1 MIAVA
6 ALLGVLLGL
15 GILII
20 AMGVFGT
27 PGDPRARRAS
37 PSHVEVDHLLP
48 RLGLA
53 MVLGLVAGFITQ
65 WPVAAL
71 GAAGAGLMIPSIRR
85 SGRERARSLERTE
98 GVAAWTEMLRDTMA
112 AASGLNEAILA
123 SARVAPAAIR
133 VDVQALAVRSEH
145 QPIVRALRRFAAD
158 LDDPVADSVV
168 AALILSTERQ
178 AGSLGSVLTQIA
190 ANAREQAAMR
200 QRIEA
205 SRARTYASVRFVV
218 IVTLAFSIG
227 LVVLAPTYLKPFGTP
242 EGQLMLAVV
251 FGLFGAAGWAL
262 HRMGRPTQLARLL
275 VTDEVNA

>member
-1 MIAVA
+1 MVGMGIVGVAPAAEDPKPSRARNIQLDQLVPRVLLAVVLGAVA
-6 ALLGVLLGL
+6 AFV
-15 GILII
+15 
-20 AMGVFGT
+20 
-27 PGDPRARRAS
+27 
-37 PSHVEVDHLLP
+37 
-48 RLGLA
+48 
-53 MVLGLVAGFITQ
+53 TQ
-65 WPVAAL
+65 WPVAAV
-71 GAAGAGLMIPSIRR
+71 GAAVSGLVIPSIRR
-85 SGRERARSLERTE
+85 TARDRARSLERTE
-98 GVAAWTEMLRDTMA
+98 AVAAWTEMLRDTMA

-133 VDVQALAVRSEH
+133 VEVQALAVRSEH
-145 QPIVRALRRFAAD
+145 QPLARALRRFAAG

-190 ANAREQAAMR
+190 TNAREQAAMR

-218 IVTLAFSIG
+218 IVTLVFSIG
-227 LVVLAPTYLKPFGTP
+227 LVAPVYLKPFGTA

-262 HRMGRPTQLARLL
+262 HRMGQPTELARLL
-275 VTDEVNA
+275 IGEETGR